1 MYYNIYTPF
10 RVNEKLTDIPFVKL
24 PTKSTDLTYVW
35 NKLSDRM
42 DTVSEQFYSN
52 PFGGKFILMANA
64 TICKNED
71 EIPDGTILVIPFP
84 YNDALQRW
92 LNEVEKLKQ
101 YY

>member
-1 MYYNIYTPF
+1 MYYNFYTPF
-10 RVNEKLTDIPFVKL
+10 KVGEKMSDIPFVKL
-24 PTKSTDLTYVW
+24 PTKNGDLTYVW

-52 PFGGKFILMANA
+52 PFGGRLILMANS

-71 EIPDGTILVIPFP
+71 EIPDGAILIIPFP
-84 YNDALQRW
+84 YQDALQRW
-92 LNEVEKLKQ
+92 INEVEKLKL

>member
-1 MYYNIYTPF
+1 MYYSIYIPF
-10 RVNEKLTDIPFVKL
+10 RINEKLTDIPFVKL
-24 PTKSTDLTYVW
+24 PTKSTDLTHVW

>member
-10 RVNEKLTDIPFVKL
+10 RLNEKLTDIPFVKL
-24 PTKSTDLTYVW
+24 PTKSTDLTHVW

-92 LNEVEKLKQ
+92 LNQVEKLKQ